1 MKEFKSQY
9 GPWGLITGASSGF
22 GAEFARQLSRKKLNL
37 VLVARNKERLEQ
49 ISEELRRQYEIEVK
63 IVVTDLTQ
71 REGIKTIQE
80 QTEGLE
86 IGLLVNNVGRED
98 SGYFLDSEIDRVIET
113 LDLNCRVPL
122 ELTHTFAR
130 KMAARKRGG
139 IMFLGSIVGFQG
151 VPYIASYAATKAYD
165 LIFAEG
171 LASEL
176 KEHHIDVL
184 ALSPGFAKT
193 NLATDLNFKSSP
205 IQPMDVEPIVKSAIN
220 SLGRKRVVIPGVVNK
235 VLYFLGKFFQTR
247 RMNTFSFGQ
256 VFRFVLRDKLIRKV
270 PETQVSVREHVS
282 N

>member
-49 ISEELRRQYEIEVK
+49 LSEEVRQQNEIEVK
-63 IVVTDLTQ
+63 IVVADLTQ
-71 REGIKTIQE
+71 REGIETVVK
-80 QTEGLE
+80 QTEELE

-98 SGYFLDSEIDRVIET
+98 SGYFLDSEIDRVLET

-130 KMAARKRGG
+130 KMATRKRGG
-139 IMFLGSIVGFQG
+139 VVFLGSIVGFQG

-176 KEHHIDVL
+176 KEYHIDVL
-184 ALSPGFAKT
+184 ALCPGFAKT
-193 NLATDLNFKSSP
+193 NLARELNFKSSP
-205 IQPMDVEPIVKSAIN
+205 IQPMSVEPIIKSAIN

-235 VLYFLGKFFQTR
+235 FLYFLGKFFQTR

-256 VFRFVLRDKLIRKV
+256 VFSFVLREKLKS
-270 PETQVSVREHVS
+270 TSKAKYKFS
-282 N
+282 